1 VLDRFLGVAGLRVG
15 LSQELVS
22 LDLLFDVVCLLA
34 QLKKLLAVLHSPIQ
48 LTLGL
53 VDHADLLVALSLNDL
68 ILGSLSHMQA
78 LLKELEG
85 HVEFVVVQVLVSDGL
100 VYAHQVF

>member
-1 VLDRFLGVAGLRVG
+1 M
-15 LSQELVS
+15 S

-53 VDHADLLVALSLNDL
+53 VDHTNLLVALSFNDL
-68 ILGSLSHMQA
+68 ILGALSHMQA
-78 LLKELEG
+78 LLKELKG
-85 HVEFVVVQVLVSDGL
+85 HIELVMVQVLVSNGL
-100 VYAHQVF
+100 VDAHQVF